1 MLNKE
6 MLVVD
11 VVEKFPCTEEVFK
24 KYEEKAGNCIM
35 CSHLFNTLE
44 AVSRDYGLD
53 LEQFMQD
60 LEQSIK
66 KGERVIF

>member
-11 VVEKFPCTEEVFK
+11 IVEKFPAAEEVFK
-24 KYEEKAGNCIM
+24 QYEEKVGNCIM

-44 AVSRDYGLD
+44 AVSKDYD
-53 LEQFMQD
+53 LNLSELIQN
-60 LEQSIK
+60 LEEAIK
-66 KGERVIF
+66 DSQN